1 MATLWFGLVAFML
14 VTYVV
19 LDGFDLGVGV
29 VHLLLARDEPEK
41 RTLLST
47 IGPVWDGNEVWLI
60 GAGATLFLAFPALYA
75 ASFSGFFL
83 PLMIVLWLLMGRGIA
98 LEFRNHL
105 DHPVWRPFWA
115 VVFSVSSA
123 LLAVSLGAGLGNVVR
138 GVPVDASGQFFVPLW
153 TGFGLTPPT
162 GFFDWY
168 TLLAGSLALAALT
181 LHGSLWAALK
191 MTGDL
196 AERARGF
203 ARKAWAVTALLTGAA
218 TIATFSVQPLI
229 PSRLAAHPEG
239 LVFPALALAG
249 LVLARW
255 LMEKGADVRAF
266 LSSCLFLTG
275 LLASTAFGLFPYVLP
290 SNADPA
296 RSLTVFAAASAD
308 YGLRVALW
316 WWIPGMLL
324 VTGYFVFLYRNF
336 AGRVEAFTPEQAKGA
351 PVRPMVPSR

>member
-1 MATLWFGLVAFML
+1 MATLWFGLVAFMF

-19 LDGFDLGVGV
+19 LDGFDLGVGA
-29 VHLLLARDEPEK
+29 VHLLLARGETERK
-41 RTLLST
+41 TLLAT

-60 GAGATLFLAFPALYA
+60 GAGATLFMAFPALYA

-105 DHPVWRPFWA
+105 DHPVWRPFWD
-115 VVFSVSSA
+115 VVFSVSST
-123 LLAVSLGAGLGNVVR
+123 LLAVSLGVALGNVIR
-138 GVPVDASGQFFVPLW
+138 GLPLDASGQFFVPLW
-153 TGFGLTPPT
+153 TGLRLTPPT
-162 GFFDWY
+162 GFIDWY
-168 TLLAGSLALAALT
+168 TLLAGLLALAALT
-181 LHGSLWAALK
+181 MHGSLWAAVK
-191 MTGDL
+191 TSGDL

-203 ARKAWAVTALLTGAA
+203 ARKAWAATALLAGAG

-229 PSRLAAHPEG
+229 PARLSAHAEG

-266 LSSCLFLTG
+266 LSSCLFLAG

-290 SNADPA
+290 SNADRA

-308 YGLRVALW
+308 HGLRVALW

-324 VTGYFVFLYRNF
+324 VTGTFVFLYRNF
-336 AGRVEAFTPEQAKGA
+336 AGRVEAKDGDPARPA
-351 PVRPMVPSR
+351 VR